1 MDENEFKRIN
11 ELINDTI
18 ANLTPAQR
26 TYHEIKVGIQ
36 FRNLLNDYNW
46 DRRVFDIPVEQ
57 MKTLQMVEYTQENFE
72 LRIPIWM
79 DKWDNFSYSA
89 ANPVERETFEK
100 EATQIRYL
108 MAHFMSDHPVNRRIV
123 RWVMQI
129 FNEEKCCFHYDKMQ

>member
-1 MDENEFKRIN
+1 MNESEFKRIN

-18 ANLTPAQR
+18 LNMTPAQR
-26 TYHEIKVGIQ
+26 TYHEINVGIQ
-36 FRNLLNDYNW
+36 FRNLLCDYNW

-57 MKTLQMVEYTQENFE
+57 MKTLQVAEYNQDNFE
-72 LRIPIWM
+72 YRIPIWM

-108 MAHFMSDHPVNRRIV
+108 MAHFMGDHPVNRRIL

-129 FNEEKCCFHYDKMQ
+129 FNEEKRCFHYDKMQ